1 MISQKNI
8 KITLPPSV
16 VAKMPSLHNTNL
28 TETGAIINLEIPL
41 SQLRGQAQHIIS
53 PRPGDGSED
62 VGGLMPPKPPDLGPS
77 SSGVHYSPRL
87 IEPEIEQE
95 TPTGSQ
101 QSSGGEQDSDELDSG
116 GDTSG
121 AAPSNAIPNPTLRVD
136 MSHTLPTNTTVR
148 RLLTECISPE
158 VVDDLIRGA
167 KIIKVR
173 TCETRSIMFSRLSR
187 LILCQS
193 GNPRFF

>member
-1 MISQKNI
+1 MMTNVPPGGGVISQKNI

-173 TCETRSIMFSRLSR
+173 
-187 LILCQS
+187 
-193 GNPRFF
+193 NV